1 MTLSGPGILPPAVAR
16 EHPGALQLPEPE
28 AIDQLGQ
35 EALHAFLLK
44 LTAIQGRV
52 TARIAVLALEKAAG
66 RRADGGDGER
76 LLTIPEV
83 ADRLRVPKQHA
94 YELARRELPA
104 VRFGKYVRVRVAD
117 LEAWVRRHRK

>member
-1 MTLSGPGILPPAVAR
+1 MTFSRPSILPPAVTR
-16 EHPGALQLPEPE
+16 EHPGALPLPEPE

-35 EALHAFLLK
+35 DALHAFLLK
-44 LTAIQGRV
+44 LTAVQGRV
-52 TARIAVLALEKAAG
+52 TARIAALALEKLAG
-66 RRADGGDGER
+66 RRADDGDGER

-117 LEAWVRRHRK
+117 LEAWVKRHQE